1 MELETILLVVSQK
14 RVNKLFYD
22 EKLKYVR
29 EEEKKKS
36 MIASSFC
43 LLHFSSWPRHHKPTT
58 LSEKNIAFASLIF
71 IHFD

>member
-1 MELETILLVVSQK
+1 MQLETILLVVSQK

-43 LLHFSSWPRHHKPTT
+43 LLHFSS
-58 LSEKNIAFASLIF
+58 
-71 IHFD
+71 